1 MQAPLAH
8 ELRAQA
14 GHPTLGQ
21 ARLMRVEELC
31 RHVAEN
37 GVAKELK
44 ALIAL
49 AGRAVAL
56 VGIRAVRERGDE
68 QGAVFE
74 AVADL
79 LFKFIHYCSAFS
91 FIYSILALISSMTPA
106 STKVMA

>member
-1 MQAPLAH
+1 
-8 ELRAQA
+8 
-14 GHPTLGQ
+14 
-21 ARLMRVEELC
+21 MRVKKLR
-31 RHVAEN
+31 RHIAEN

-68 QGAVFE
+68 QTAVFE

-79 LFKFIHYCSAFS
+79 LFKFIHYCSALS